1 MAPPAEVGSHDGLAY
16 SLWLPEGRPRAGVV
30 IVHGANSSKESHH
43 DYARAA
49 RGAGLAAIAF
59 DQRGHG
65 DSEGEL
71 DGRIIDDVAAIAQLL
86 PTPWFALRGSS
97 LGGYVAIVAAARAG
111 ASAVVAVC
119 PAGAGHLQRLLR
131 SDEIAFRADVPALER
146 FLAEHDD
153 DEALAALEIPVM
165 LMHAEGDE
173 SVPVEHSRA
182 LAARFGHPAS
192 RLVEV
197 PGGHHRSVQHDGEL
211 QGISLSFIAR
221 AADGAQG
228 EEGRVGPP

>member
-1 MAPPAEVGSHDGLAY
+1 MAPPAEVGAHDGLAY
-16 SLWLPEGRPRAGVV
+16 SLWLPEGDPRAGVV
-30 IVHGANSSKESHH
+30 IIHGANSSKESHH

-65 DSEGEL
+65 DSDGDL
-71 DGRIIDDVAAIAQLL
+71 DGRIAQDVAAIAQLL

-97 LGGYVAIVAAARAG
+97 LGGYVALVAAARAG

-119 PAGAGHLQRLLR
+119 PAGAGHLQRLLH
-131 SDEIAFRADVPALER
+131 SDEVAFRADVPALER
-146 FLAEHDD
+146 FLAEHDEGD
-153 DEALAALEIPVM
+153 ALAALRVPVL

-182 LAARFGHPAS
+182 LAERFADPDS

-197 PGGHHRSVQHDGEL
+197 PGGHHRSVQHDAEL
-211 QGISLSFIAR
+211 QGISLRFIAR
-221 AADGAQG
+221 AADRARG
-228 EEGRVGPP
+228 EDGRVGAP